1 LKIDTQLLE
10 NHQIKVIVEATPEE
24 YESVRQKAIRE
35 LTKKVKIPGFRPGKA
50 PLAIAL
56 KHLDP
61 KLVAEETL
69 EMFIEQYYPK
79 ILEEKNIDPYG
90 AGTLEHISTSEPP
103 TMEFV
108 IPLRP
113 HVELGDY
120 RSIRIPYNF
129 EPLDESEVDKALENL
144 RESYAMIE
152 PVERP
157 VQSKDVVY
165 IDILGT
171 VNAELDQPA
180 ETIANFSNYPIEV
193 VEDKDRSEHEWPFP
207 GFSAYLIGK
216 SVNDVVEIDYTFPET
231 YNVENLKGKTAHFTV
246 TIKNIKQRNLPEL
259 NDEFAQS
266 LGEFA
271 NLDELK
277 QSIRNSLEK
286 AKLEEYHEDYDDQIL
301 NEIFN
306 RSTILYPPQM
316 VDKEQENVIEQLE
329 QRLKR
334 SNMDLDL
341 YLKTRSLTREEFE
354 KEARQVAEER
364 IKRTLVVFEIA
375 EAEKIEIDKNQLQ
388 AETMQAFN
396 EMVNYVPPA
405 KRTKE
410 GDKQIISGL
419 IEDLSVD
426 ILMRNT
432 LEKIRRIAK
441 GEEEAQLP
449 TEENIPEN
457 SELENSEQ
465 KLMETKEEVRISE
478 TSEMDKSEP
487 EQAGVENTTV
497 ESDNS

>member
-1 LKIDTQLLE
+1 MKIETTPLE
-10 NHQIKVIVEATPEE
+10 HHQIKVTIEATPEE
-24 YESVRQKAIRE
+24 YESVRQRAIRE

-69 EMFIEQYYPK
+69 EMFIDQYYPK

-90 AGTLEHISTSEPP
+90 PGTLEQISTLDPP

-120 RSIRIPYNF
+120 RSIRIPYHF
-129 EPLDESEVDKALENL
+129 EPLDESMVEKALENL
-144 RESYAMIE
+144 RESYAIIE

-157 VQSKDVVY
+157 VKSKDITY

-171 VNAELDQPA
+171 V
-180 ETIANFSNYPIEV
+180 ETKDEAPSNTVANFSNYPVDVFDNTEQN
-193 VEDKDRSEHEWPFP
+193 EHEWPFP
-207 GFSAYLIGK
+207 GFSANLIGK
-216 SVNDVVEIDYTFPET
+216 SVNDTIEIDYHYPDD
-231 YNVENLKGKTAHFTV
+231 YNVENLKGKTVHYV
-246 TIKNIKQRNLPEL
+246 VKIKNIKQRNLPEL

-277 QSIRNSLEK
+277 QSIHNSLEK
-286 AKLEEYHEDYDDQIL
+286 AKLEEYNEDYENQIL
-301 NEIFN
+301 DEIIN

-316 VDKEQENVIEQLE
+316 VEKEKEHVIEQLE

-334 SNMDLDL
+334 SNMDLEL
-341 YLKTRSLTREEFE
+341 YLKTRSMTREELE
-354 KEARQVAEER
+354 QEARQAAEDR
-364 IKRTLVVFEIA
+364 IKRTLVLFEIA
-375 EAEKIEIDKNQLQ
+375 GLENIKIDQHQVEQ
-388 AETMQAFN
+388 ETSQAFN
-396 EMVNYVPPA
+396 EVINYINPA

-410 GDKQIISGL
+410 SDKQIISGL
-419 IEDLSVD
+419 FEDVSVN

-441 GEEEAQLP
+441 GEEEIVPSA
-449 TEENIPEN
+449 EGNI
-457 SELENSEQ
+457 SEHAESEKSEQ
-465 KLMETKEEVRISE
+465 MET
-478 TSEMDKSEP
+478 EMD
-487 EQAGVENTTV
+487 NTSV